1 MNSHE
6 LAKPELIDPQVK
18 VDSDV
23 NKVAGFKSMNLSN
36 KPLIFP
42 SFYVRYLLKF
52 ATHHQ
57 NDVPSA

>member
-6 LAKPELIDPQVK
+6 LAKPELMDPQVM

-23 NKVAGFKSMNLSN
+23 NKVAGFKSMNLSD

-42 SFYVRYLLKF
+42 MWDIYWNSPL
-52 ATHHQ
+52 TTGMIS
-57 NDVPSA
+57 PSA